1 MVLSETRP
9 NPVISS
15 VVITPLQRSVDAIK
29 IKGIKVK
36 TSNEKEKSRDINQ
49 SIVGTMQQNTL

>member
-36 TSNEKEKSRDINQ
+36 TSKEKEKSRDINQ